1 MRYFSSSKSST
12 SVLDTNKSP
21 FNHAESTSAPAFGDE
36 AKQPECIFTPQGIPM
51 TGISDFPS
59 DSNTEIISLVV
70 PSPPAYTSKS
80 IFDSINKVT
89 NSEVSETVVISED

>member
-1 MRYFSSSKSST
+1 
-12 SVLDTNKSP
+12 
-21 FNHAESTSAPAFGDE
+21 
-36 AKQPECIFTPQGIPM
+36 M

-80 IFDSINKVT
+80 IFDSINEVT
-89 NSEVSETVVISED
+89 NSEVSDTVVISDDWCIVIKSPI